1 METTKMVNKNESY
14 DVETIQ
20 QLMANEFASKL
31 INAKNL
37 GKEFLSLF
45 EIVKAE
51 QDTKIE
57 L

>member
-1 METTKMVNKNESY
+1 MVNKNESY